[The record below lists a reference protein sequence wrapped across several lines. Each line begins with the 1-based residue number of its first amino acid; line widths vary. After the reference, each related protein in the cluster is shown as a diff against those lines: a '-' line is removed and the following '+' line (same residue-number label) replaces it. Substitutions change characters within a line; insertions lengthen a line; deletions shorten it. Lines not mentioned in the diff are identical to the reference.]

1 MIDVLFI
8 TRLEDSAEAPEP
20 QNFRLVLN
28 GETATLDCLR
38 RYAGIPS
45 CDETL
50 AADAPQDRQPFPVL
64 TFIQLNEYLKKHGVS
79 MVEIPSFQD
88 DFDKVRSALKEG
100 VRLIAFCSTWLDA
113 TNGAAKLRKAVKT
126 LKSLSPGTPVIV
138 GGMAVLK
145 ALRIRRL
152 IDDRQFTGVFPSW
165 FENSSLTRG
174 LTARL
179 LRRTCA
185 PHFLLFDAK
194 ADSCIDGIALD
205 EAGETT
211 LLHILEAYR
220 AGQDLR
226 QVPNLAVPEHNRYTF
241 TAREE
246 NNIDLDAGIIDWTDY
261 VPGLQGE
268 EAPLR
273 RGTGCPY
280 KCAFCDFT
288 GLQKL
293 RVRSAES
300 MIAELKTLTRAGHWD
315 VHFVDDNIAY
325 SRKQLAEFARAIIKE
340 RLNISWRSFLRS
352 DTIDAETA
360 ALLKESGCSEI
371 MMGVESG
378 DPQVLKNMNKGIDP
392 DSVIKAAH
400 CLDAE
405 GIRTRSFFIV
415 GFPGECARS
424 LENTASLI
432 SAFPSGDNARALH
445 RYYPLKFNVSPLS
458 TVASPEQ
465 RKKFALK
472 GVAGSWS
479 HSTMTS
485 KEVPEAMRRLFLAVK
500 GPTHLYSDVLLA
512 DCDMAGTRKVMELRE
527 AVQKERVSGRE
538 GDIEALLAAVRAMG

>member
-38 RYAGIPS
+38 RYASIPS
-45 CDETL
+45 YDETL
-50 AADAPQDRQPFPVL
+50 ASDAAKDRQPFPVL
-64 TFIQLNEYLKKHGVS
+64 TFIQLNEFLRKHGIS
-79 MVEIPSFQD
+79 MVEIPSFSD
-88 DFDKVRSALKEG
+88 DFDKVHAALKEG

-113 TNGAAKLRKAVKT
+113 TNGATKLRKAVHT
-126 LKSLSPGTPVIV
+126 LKSMSPGTPVIV

-152 IDDRQFTGVFPSW
+152 IDDDQFTGVLPGW
-165 FENSSLTRG
+165 FEKSSLTHG
-174 LTARL
+174 LRSRL
-179 LRRTCA
+179 LRRICTQ
-185 PHFLLFDAK
+185 HFLLFDGK

-211 LLHILEAYR
+211 LLNIVEAYR
-220 AGQDLR
+220 AGKDLHG
-226 QVPNLAVPEHNRYTF
+226 VPNLAIPEHNGYTF
-241 TAREE
+241 TAHAE

-261 VPGLQGE
+261 VPSLQGE

-293 RVRSAES
+293 RVRSSEN
-300 MIAELKTLTRAGHWD
+300 MIAELKTLTRAGHRD

-325 SRKQLAEFARAIIKE
+325 SARQLAELTRAIIKE

-352 DTIDAETA
+352 DTVTGETA
-360 ALLKESGCSEI
+360 ALMRESGCCEI

-392 DSVIKAAH
+392 DQVIKAARL
-400 CLDAE
+400 LDAE

-424 LENTASLI
+424 LENTAALI
-432 SAFPSGDNARALH
+432 SAFPSGDSARALH

-465 RKKFALK
+465 RKKYALK

-500 GPTHLYSDVLLA
+500 GPTHLYSDILLA
-512 DCDMAGTRKVMELRE
+512 DCDIAGIRKVMELRE

-538 GDIEALLAAVRAMG
+538 GDIEALLAAVRELG